1 MRENE
6 YSLTNPEFNSN
17 GEKIL
22 TREEWNEHMRGRQW
36 ADFTVVN
43 QISDKYYTEG
53 RTGAEAIICFWK
65 DIGDGKINDICSEFN
80 IPNPMGLIH
89 GVNTMSKHYV
99 LDGIL
104 NVVQGKEKWRA
115 SPIQD

>member
-6 YSLTNPEFNSN
+6 YSLTNPDFDNN
-17 GEKIL
+17 GEKVL
-22 TREEWNEHMRGRQW
+22 TKEEWDNFMRGRQW

-43 QISDKYYTEG
+43 QISDKYYIDD
-53 RTGAEAIICFWK
+53 RTGAEAIRCFWK
-65 DIGDGKINDICSEFN
+65 DLEDGKLQEICLELN
-80 IPNPMGLIH
+80 IPNHMGLIH

-104 NVVQGKEKWRA
+104 DRKQGPEKWRA
-115 SPIQD
+115 TPLEG